1 MSNILKQYYVTDEQ
15 KKVRII
21 NNNSALR
28 KLILESVKSDV
39 GTRMDVGAAETEAE
53 NKTADTMTDVGQTNE
68 EFSEGLNADVVIE
81 QKADIEKEKLLENAR
96 LEADKIINDAKAEA
110 DRLMAEAKQRA
121 QILYADNKSKGY
133 ADGLEEQQNE
143 FEQKKADIE
152 RELAEKKA
160 SLEDEYTK
168 YSDELE
174 SDLVEAI
181 IRVFDKVFHI
191 QFGNS
196 KEILRHLVK
205 NTISKVEV
213 GREFRIHVAH
223 TNYKF
228 MLSHLDEIKERI
240 GNDIDIEVVNDAN
253 LEASDCQIE
262 TSFGVFDCGIDMELN
277 NLVNDIKAL
286 CS

>member
-1 MSNILKQYYVTDEQ
+1 MTDEQ

-28 KLILESVKSDV
+28 KLMLESAKSNV
-39 GTRMDVGAAETEAE
+39 RQKTTAAEMTETE
-53 NKTADTMTDVGQTNE
+53 YQTDDTMTDAGQTNE
-68 EFSEGLNADVVIE
+68 EFSEGLNADVIAE
-81 QKADIEKEKLLENAR
+81 QNADIEKEKLLENAR

-110 DRLMAEAKQRA
+110 DRLMDEAKQRA

-143 FEQKKADIE
+143 FEQKKADVE
-152 RELAEKKA
+152 KALAEKKA
-160 SLEDEYTK
+160 SLEDEYNK

-181 IRVFDKVFHI
+181 IKVFDKVFHI
-191 QFGNS
+191 QFGKS
-196 KEILRHLVK
+196 KEILLHLVK

-228 MLSHLDEIKERI
+228 MLSHLDEIKERM

>member
-1 MSNILKQYYVTDEQ
+1 MSNILKQYCVTDEQ

-21 NNNSALR
+21 NNNSVLR
-28 KLILESVKSDV
+28 KLILESVMSDV
-39 GTRMDVGAAETEAE
+39 GTGMDAGAAETEAE

-81 QKADIEKEKLLENAR
+81 QNADIEKEKQLENAR

-110 DRLMAEAKQRA
+110 DRLMDEAKQRA

-191 QFGNS
+191 QFGKS
-196 KEILRHLVK
+196 KEILLHLVK

>member
-53 NKTADTMTDVGQTNE
+53 NKTADPMTDVGQTNE

-81 QKADIEKEKLLENAR
+81 Q
-96 LEADKIINDAKAEA
+96 
-110 DRLMAEAKQRA
+110 
-121 QILYADNKSKGY
+121 
-133 ADGLEEQQNE
+133 
-143 FEQKKADIE
+143 KADIE

-191 QFGNS
+191 QFGKS
-196 KEILRHLVK
+196 KEILLHLVK

>member
-1 MSNILKQYYVTDEQ
+1 MSNILKQYYVTDEK

-28 KLILESVKSDV
+28 KLMLESAKSNV
-39 GTRMDVGAAETEAE
+39 RQKTTAAEMTETE
-53 NKTADTMTDVGQTNE
+53 YQTDDTMTDAGQTNE
-68 EFSEGLNADVVIE
+68 EFSEGLNADVIAE
-81 QKADIEKEKLLENAR
+81 QNADIEKEKLLENAR

-110 DRLMAEAKQRA
+110 DRLMDEAKQRA

-143 FEQKKADIE
+143 FEQKKADVE
-152 RELAEKKA
+152 KALAEKKA
-160 SLEDEYTK
+160 SLEDEYNK

-181 IRVFDKVFHI
+181 IKVFDKVFHI
-191 QFGNS
+191 QFGKS
-196 KEILRHLVK
+196 KEILLHLVK

>member
-1 MSNILKQYYVTDEQ
+1 MTDEQ

-28 KLILESVKSDV
+28 KLMLESAKSNV
-39 GTRMDVGAAETEAE
+39 RQKTTAAEMTETE
-53 NKTADTMTDVGQTNE
+53 YQTDDTMTDAGQTNE
-68 EFSEGLNADVVIE
+68 EFSEGLNADVIAE
-81 QKADIEKEKLLENAR
+81 QNADIEKEKLLENAR

-110 DRLMAEAKQRA
+110 DRLMDEAKQRA

-143 FEQKKADIE
+143 FEQKKADVE
-152 RELAEKKA
+152 KALAEKKA
-160 SLEDEYTK
+160 SLEDEYNK

-181 IRVFDKVFHI
+181 IKVFDKVFHI
-191 QFGNS
+191 QFGKS
-196 KEILRHLVK
+196 KEILLHLVK

>member
-28 KLILESVKSDV
+28 KLVLEAVKPDV
-39 GTRMDVGAAETEAE
+39 RQKTTAAEMTETE
-53 NKTADTMTDVGQTNE
+53 YQTDDTMTDAGQTNE
-68 EFSEGLNADVVIE
+68 EFSEGLNADVIAE
-81 QKADIEKEKLLENAR
+81 QNADIEKEKLLENAR

-110 DRLMAEAKQRA
+110 DRLMDEAKQRA

-143 FEQKKADIE
+143 FEQKKADVE
-152 RELAEKKA
+152 RALAEKKA

-181 IRVFDKVFHI
+181 IKVFDKVFHI
-191 QFGNS
+191 QFGKS
-196 KEILRHLVK
+196 KEILLHLVK

>member
-28 KLILESVKSDV
+28 KLVLEAVKPDV
-39 GTRMDVGAAETEAE
+39 SHKTDAGEAE
-53 NKTADTMTDVGQTNE
+53 KIAEYKADDTVPDAVQTDDA
-68 EFSEGLNADVVIE
+68 FSEGLNADVITE
-81 QKADIEKEKLLENAR
+81 QNADVEKEKLLENAR

-110 DRLMAEAKQRA
+110 DRLMDEAKQRA

-133 ADGLEEQQNE
+133 ADGLDEQQNE
-143 FEQKKADIE
+143 FEQKKADLE
-152 RELAEKKA
+152 KELAKKKA
-160 SLEDEYTK
+160 SLEDEYNK

-174 SDLVEAI
+174 ADLVEAI
-181 IRVFDKVFHI
+181 IKVFDKVFHI
-191 QFGNS
+191 QFGKS
-196 KEILRHLVK
+196 KEILLHLVK

>member
-53 NKTADTMTDVGQTNE
+53 NKTADPMTDVGQTNE

-143 FEQKKADIE
+143 FEQKKLILKE
-152 RELAEKKA
+152 NLLRKRHPWRMNIQNIQTSLSQTLLRQSSEYLTRCSIS
-160 SLEDEYTK
+160 SLERARRYCF
-168 YSDELE
+168 
-174 SDLVEAI
+174 I
-181 IRVFDKVFHI
+181 W
-191 QFGNS
+191 
-196 KEILRHLVK
+196 
-205 NTISKVEV
+205 
-213 GREFRIHVAH
+213 
-223 TNYKF
+223 
-228 MLSHLDEIKERI
+228 
-240 GNDIDIEVVNDAN
+240 
-253 LEASDCQIE
+253 
-262 TSFGVFDCGIDMELN
+262 
-277 NLVNDIKAL
+277 
-286 CS
+286 

>member
-53 NKTADTMTDVGQTNE
+53 NKTADPMTDVGQTNE

-81 QKADIEKEKLLENAR
+81 QKADFEKEKLLENAR

-191 QFGNS
+191 QFGKS
-196 KEILRHLVK
+196 KEILLHLVK

>member
-1 MSNILKQYYVTDEQ
+1 MTDEQ

-28 KLILESVKSDV
+28 KLVLESAKSNV
-39 GTRMDVGAAETEAE
+39 RQKITAAEMTETE
-53 NKTADTMTDVGQTNE
+53 YQTDDTMTDAGQTNE
-68 EFSEGLNADVVIE
+68 EFSEGLNADVIAE
-81 QKADIEKEKLLENAR
+81 QNADIEKEKLLENAR

-110 DRLMAEAKQRA
+110 DRLMDEAKQRA

-133 ADGLEEQQNE
+133 ADGLDEQQNE
-143 FEQKKADIE
+143 FEQKKTDLE
-152 RELAEKKA
+152 KELAEKKA
-160 SLEDEYTK
+160 SLEDEYNK

-181 IRVFDKVFHI
+181 IKVFDKVFHI
-191 QFGNS
+191 QFGKS
-196 KEILRHLVK
+196 KEILLHLVK

-253 LEASDCQIE
+253 LETSDCQIE

>member
-28 KLILESVKSDV
+28 KLMLESAKSNV
-39 GTRMDVGAAETEAE
+39 RQKTTAAEMTETE
-53 NKTADTMTDVGQTNE
+53 YQTDDTMTDAGQTNE
-68 EFSEGLNADVVIE
+68 EFSEGLNADVIAE
-81 QKADIEKEKLLENAR
+81 QNADIEKEKLLENAR

-110 DRLMAEAKQRA
+110 DRLMDEAKQRA

-143 FEQKKADIE
+143 FEQKKADVE
-152 RELAEKKA
+152 RALAEKKA
-160 SLEDEYTK
+160 SLEDEYNK

-181 IRVFDKVFHI
+181 IKVFDKVFHI
-191 QFGNS
+191 QFGKS
-196 KEILRHLVK
+196 KEILLHLVK

-228 MLSHLDEIKERI
+228 MLSHLDEIKERM

>member
-28 KLILESVKSDV
+28 KLMLESAKSNV
-39 GTRMDVGAAETEAE
+39 RQKTTAAEMTETE
-53 NKTADTMTDVGQTNE
+53 YQTDDTMTDAGQTNE
-68 EFSEGLNADVVIE
+68 EFSEGLNADVIAE
-81 QKADIEKEKLLENAR
+81 QNADIEKEKLLENAR

-110 DRLMAEAKQRA
+110 DRLMDEAKQRA

-143 FEQKKADIE
+143 FEQKKADVE
-152 RELAEKKA
+152 RALAEKKA
-160 SLEDEYTK
+160 SLEDEYNK

-181 IRVFDKVFHI
+181 IKVFDKVFHI
-191 QFGNS
+191 QFGKS
-196 KEILRHLVK
+196 KEILLHLVK

>member
-1 MSNILKQYYVTDEQ
+1 M
-15 KKVRII
+15 
-21 NNNSALR
+21 
-28 KLILESVKSDV
+28 
-39 GTRMDVGAAETEAE
+39 
-53 NKTADTMTDVGQTNE
+53 
-68 EFSEGLNADVVIE
+68 VIE

-143 FEQKKADIE
+143 FEQE

-191 QFGNS
+191 QFGKS
-196 KEILRHLVK
+196 KEILLHLVK

-262 TSFGVFDCGIDMELN
+262 TSFGVFDCGIDMELS
-277 NLVNDIKAL
+277 NLVKDIRSL

>member
-28 KLILESVKSDV
+28 KLMLESAKSNV
-39 GTRMDVGAAETEAE
+39 RQKTTAAEMTETE
-53 NKTADTMTDVGQTNE
+53 YQTDDTMTDAGQTNE
-68 EFSEGLNADVVIE
+68 EFSEGLNADVIAE
-81 QKADIEKEKLLENAR
+81 QNADIEKEKLLENAR

-110 DRLMAEAKQRA
+110 DRLMDEAKQRA

-143 FEQKKADIE
+143 FEQKKADVE
-152 RELAEKKA
+152 RALAEKKA

-174 SDLVEAI
+174 ADLVEAI
-181 IRVFDKVFHI
+181 IKVFDKVFHI
-191 QFGNS
+191 QFGKS
-196 KEILRHLVK
+196 KEILLHLVK

>member
-1 MSNILKQYYVTDEQ
+1 MTDEQ

-28 KLILESVKSDV
+28 KLMLESAKSNV
-39 GTRMDVGAAETEAE
+39 RQKTTAAEMTETE
-53 NKTADTMTDVGQTNE
+53 YQTDDTMTDAGQTNE
-68 EFSEGLNADVVIE
+68 EFSEGLNADVIAE
-81 QKADIEKEKLLENAR
+81 QNADIEKEKLLENAR

-110 DRLMAEAKQRA
+110 DRLMDEAKQRA

-143 FEQKKADIE
+143 FEQKKADVE
-152 RELAEKKA
+152 RALAEKKA
-160 SLEDEYTK
+160 SLEDEYNK

-181 IRVFDKVFHI
+181 IKVFDKVFHI
-191 QFGNS
+191 QFGKS
-196 KEILRHLVK
+196 KEILLHLVK

-228 MLSHLDEIKERI
+228 MLSHLDEIKERM

>member
-28 KLILESVKSDV
+28 KLVLESAKSNV
-39 GTRMDVGAAETEAE
+39 RQKITAAEMTETE
-53 NKTADTMTDVGQTNE
+53 YQTDDTMTDAGQTNE
-68 EFSEGLNADVVIE
+68 EFSEGLNADVIAE
-81 QKADIEKEKLLENAR
+81 QNADIEKEKLLENAR

-110 DRLMAEAKQRA
+110 DRLMDEAKQRA

-143 FEQKKADIE
+143 FEQKKADVE
-152 RELAEKKA
+152 RALAEKKA

-181 IRVFDKVFHI
+181 IKVFDKVFHI
-191 QFGNS
+191 QFGKS
-196 KEILRHLVK
+196 KEILLHLVK

-253 LEASDCQIE
+253 LETSDCQIE

>member
-28 KLILESVKSDV
+28 KLMLESAKSNV
-39 GTRMDVGAAETEAE
+39 RQKTTAAEMTETE
-53 NKTADTMTDVGQTNE
+53 YQTDDTMTDAGQTNE
-68 EFSEGLNADVVIE
+68 EFSEGLNADVIAE
-81 QKADIEKEKLLENAR
+81 QNADIEKEKLLENAR

-110 DRLMAEAKQRA
+110 DRLMDEAKQRA

-143 FEQKKADIE
+143 FEQKKADVE
-152 RELAEKKA
+152 KALAEKKA
-160 SLEDEYTK
+160 SLEDEYNK

-181 IRVFDKVFHI
+181 IKVFDKVFHI
-191 QFGNS
+191 QFGKS
-196 KEILRHLVK
+196 KEILLHLVK

>member
-1 MSNILKQYYVTDEQ
+1 MTDEQ

-28 KLILESVKSDV
+28 KLVLESAKSNV
-39 GTRMDVGAAETEAE
+39 RQKITAAEMTETE
-53 NKTADTMTDVGQTNE
+53 YQTDDTMTDAGQTNE
-68 EFSEGLNADVVIE
+68 EFSEGLNADVIAE
-81 QKADIEKEKLLENAR
+81 QNADIEKEKLLENAR

-110 DRLMAEAKQRA
+110 DRLMDEAKQRA

-143 FEQKKADIE
+143 FEQKKADVE
-152 RELAEKKA
+152 RALAEKKA

-181 IRVFDKVFHI
+181 IKVFDKVFHI
-191 QFGNS
+191 QFGKS
-196 KEILRHLVK
+196 KEILLHLVK

-253 LEASDCQIE
+253 LETSDCQIE

>member
-1 MSNILKQYYVTDEQ
+1 MTDEQ

-28 KLILESVKSDV
+28 KLMLESAKSNV
-39 GTRMDVGAAETEAE
+39 RQKTTAAEMTETE
-53 NKTADTMTDVGQTNE
+53 YQTDDTMTDAGQTNE
-68 EFSEGLNADVVIE
+68 EFSEGLNADVIAE
-81 QKADIEKEKLLENAR
+81 QNADIEKEKLLENAR

-110 DRLMAEAKQRA
+110 DRLMDEAKQRA

-143 FEQKKADIE
+143 FEQKKADVE
-152 RELAEKKA
+152 RALAEKKA
-160 SLEDEYTK
+160 SLEDEYNK

-181 IRVFDKVFHI
+181 IKVFDKVFHI
-191 QFGNS
+191 QFGKS
-196 KEILRHLVK
+196 KEILLHLVK

>member
-28 KLILESVKSDV
+28 KLMLESAKSNV
-39 GTRMDVGAAETEAE
+39 RQKTTAAEMTETE
-53 NKTADTMTDVGQTNE
+53 YQTDDTMTDAGQTNE
-68 EFSEGLNADVVIE
+68 EFSEGLNADVIAE
-81 QKADIEKEKLLENAR
+81 QNADIEKEKLLENAR

-110 DRLMAEAKQRA
+110 DRLMDEAKQRA

-133 ADGLEEQQNE
+133 ADGLDEQQNE
-143 FEQKKADIE
+143 FEQKKADLE
-152 RELAEKKA
+152 KELAEKKA
-160 SLEDEYTK
+160 SMEDEYNK
-168 YSDELE
+168 YSGELE
-174 SDLVEAI
+174 SDIVEAI
-181 IRVFDKVFHI
+181 IKVFDKVFHI
-191 QFGNS
+191 QFGKS
-196 KEILRHLVK
+196 KEILLHLVK

-253 LEASDCQIE
+253 LDASDCQIE

>member
-28 KLILESVKSDV
+28 KLMLESAKSNV
-39 GTRMDVGAAETEAE
+39 RQKTTAAEMTETE
-53 NKTADTMTDVGQTNE
+53 YQTDDTMTDAGQTNE
-68 EFSEGLNADVVIE
+68 EFSEGLNADVIAE
-81 QKADIEKEKLLENAR
+81 QNADIEKEKLLENAR

-110 DRLMAEAKQRA
+110 DRLMDEAKQRA

-143 FEQKKADIE
+143 FEQKKADVE
-152 RELAEKKA
+152 KALAEKKA
-160 SLEDEYTK
+160 SLEDEYNK

-181 IRVFDKVFHI
+181 IKVFDKVFHI
-191 QFGNS
+191 QFGKS
-196 KEILRHLVK
+196 KEILLHLVK

-228 MLSHLDEIKERI
+228 MLSHLDEIKERM

>member
-1 MSNILKQYYVTDEQ
+1 MTDEQ

-28 KLILESVKSDV
+28 KLVLEAVKPDV
-39 GTRMDVGAAETEAE
+39 SHKTDAGAAE
-53 NKTADTMTDVGQTNE
+53 KTAEYKADDT
-68 EFSEGLNADVVIE
+68 FSEGLSADVITEQNADV
-81 QKADIEKEKLLENAR
+81 EKEKLLENAR

-110 DRLMAEAKQRA
+110 DRLMDEAKQRA

-133 ADGLEEQQNE
+133 ADGLDEQQNE
-143 FEQKKADIE
+143 FEQKKTDLE
-152 RELAEKKA
+152 KELAEKKA
-160 SLEDEYTK
+160 SLEDEYNK

-181 IRVFDKVFHI
+181 IKVFDKVFHI
-191 QFGNS
+191 QFGKS
-196 KEILRHLVK
+196 KEILLHLVK

>member
-28 KLILESVKSDV
+28 KLMLESAKSNV
-39 GTRMDVGAAETEAE
+39 RQKTTAAEMTETE
-53 NKTADTMTDVGQTNE
+53 YQTDDTMTDAGQTNE
-68 EFSEGLNADVVIE
+68 EFSEGLNADVIAE
-81 QKADIEKEKLLENAR
+81 QNADIEKEKLLENAR

-110 DRLMAEAKQRA
+110 DRLMDEAKQRA

-143 FEQKKADIE
+143 FEQKKADVE
-152 RELAEKKA
+152 RALAEKKA

-181 IRVFDKVFHI
+181 IKVFDKVFHI
-191 QFGNS
+191 QFGKS
-196 KEILRHLVK
+196 KEILLHLVK